1 MRLKD
6 KIVLVTASTRGIGW
20 AIVNACAKEGAI
32 VYMGARNL
40 TRAQQQADTLNR
52 QGMRVIPVYNDA
64 TDLDSHRTMIEEIR
78 QKEGSGY

>member
-40 TRAQQQADTLNR
+40 NSR
-52 QGMRVIPVYNDA
+52 Q
-64 TDLDSHRTMIEEIR
+64 IR
-78 QKEGSGY
+78 